1 MTTTLRQLTALLLST
16 AILMTGNGL
25 INTLLPVRAEMEAFS
40 TLEIGLLGTVY
51 FAGFILGCLNVPL
64 LVRRVG
70 HIRTFATLSSVAAA
84 TALAHVFL
92 IDPIAWGVLR
102 FVGGFGFAGLYV
114 TIESWLNDR
123 AGSTNRGAIMSI
135 YTFISLSVL
144 MAGQFLLIAHD
155 PAGFESFAI
164 VAVLI
169 ALALVPVSLTK
180 APEPP
185 RPAAIGLDIV
195 GLWRLSP
202 VGFAGCLG
210 VGLVNGSFWSLG
222 PVFASRSGLD
232 IDHLVYFI
240 AGATLAGA
248 VMQWPLGRLSDRIDR
263 RFVIVVSALC
273 AAASGVLFSVWDEPS
288 NTLLIGLSAA
298 FGGFAMPLYAV
309 SVAHAN
315 DHAEDTRFVA
325 TAGGL
330 LLVYGFGA
338 SLGPLIASALMGYY
352 GSGGLFMFTTF
363 VHAAL
368 ALFATV
374 RLALRPRPK
383 QDDRTGFVAVPR
395 TSPTLY
401 ELDPRSEAESE
412 EVS

>member
-240 AGATLAGA
+240 AGATFAGA

-273 AAASGVLFSVWDEPS
+273 AAASGVLFGVWDAPS
-288 NTLLIGLSAA
+288 NILLIGLSAA

-374 RLALRPRPK
+374 RLVLRPRPK

-412 EVS
+412 EIS